1 MTHVF
6 TRHADGRPFFQEAV
20 LDNHAHDNGVSAV
33 EDVLRH
39 DLQLAREDRHVLKLL
54 LLLLQQLIAVLRELV
69 KQMVDDVGGED
80 GHAQTVSQLLD
91 IPLHFHV
98 KSQDDSVP
106 AKRQVRLQFSAEQ
119 SPTASAGEKRLPFQ
133 LYYFLSL
140 YTVPGETRL
149 WAIKGLRR
157 SGLRVRKR
165 TVLFSDHVYCK

>member
-1 MTHVF
+1 MTHIF
-6 TRHADGRPFFQEAV
+6 TRHTDGRPFLQEAV
-20 LDNHAHDNGVSAV
+20 LDNHAHDDGVSAV

-98 KSQDDSVP
+98 KSQDDGVP
-106 AKRQVRLQFSAEQ
+106 AKRQVRLWFSAEQ
-119 SPTASAGEKRLPFQ
+119 SPTAGAGEKKEKITIPN
-133 LYYFLSL
+133 
-140 YTVPGETRL
+140 
-149 WAIKGLRR
+149 
-157 SGLRVRKR
+157 
-165 TVLFSDHVYCK
+165 VLGFIFIHCPR